1 MAVRCRRAADDL
13 AGKKRAMDSTNTH
26 GSVSP
31 LGRWKRRFQRF
42 RSIRIFRWLP
52 AGSRRSSKRSEFASS
67 RSGFRH
73 DLDNSSACVRRA
85 ARSVPAACHPE
96 IHDGSGLPTQQLSL
110 VRRVRTPP
118 MTRLRWPYRSGIRL
132 GPPALQ
138 AAFLSASCANWS
150 IPMDR

>member
-1 MAVRCRRAADDL
+1 
-13 AGKKRAMDSTNTH
+13 MDPTKTH

-52 AGSRRSSKRSEFASS
+52 AGARRSSKRSVIASLAGVGYVTTS
-67 RSGFRH
+67 IILGVCKARCAFR
-73 DLDNSSACVRRA
+73 
-85 ARSVPAACHPE
+85 ARSMLPE

-132 GPPALQ
+132 GRRPCRRRFCRRLVRTGKFRWIDDAG
-138 AAFLSASCANWS
+138 ATNRSFCSSFKS
-150 IPMDR
+150 R